1 MVFSS
6 TLFLF
11 RFLPLFMILYFIAP
25 GRMKNVILFLGSLL
39 FYAWGEPVYV
49 CLLLAAVV
57 INYIQSLAI
66 AGCRRKSSKRA
77 WLVSSLIIN
86 LGVLGSFKYADFFVE
101 NINELLDCNLP
112 LADLALPVGMSLY
125 ILQVISYMV
134 DCYRGETKVQ
144 KNFLDFAVFVT
155 MFPRLMA
162 GPLVK
167 YGEIEA
173 QLSKRKPDILQIS
186 SGSKRFIL
194 GLAKKVLLA
203 NNLGLIWAEIS
214 AKDFS
219 DLSVLAAWIGVVAFA
234 LQIYFDFSGYSD
246 MAIGL
251 GACLG
256 FVLPE
261 NFNYPYMAT
270 GVTDFWRR
278 WHMTLNRWFKEYVYI
293 PLGGNRKGVVG
304 QIRNIL
310 IVWLLIGI
318 LHGPGWNFWLWGLWM
333 AVWLILEKLGLGKMF
348 SVLPGA
354 VARIYTGVVMLIGWV
369 FFAMETGSL
378 QYLKVMFGLQNSEL
392 YNREAMFIGLQNLFL
407 FIIALLAT
415 TPLVNTISQQMA
427 KSTHGCTIAIY
438 RVLEKLLPA
447 LLLLASIAYMLD
459 TPYNSFIYFRF

>member
-49 CLLLAAVV
+49 CLLLFAVV
-57 INYIQSLAI
+57 VNYVQSLAMSV
-66 AGCRRKSSKRA
+66 CRRKSSKRA
-77 WLVSSLIIN
+77 WLISSLIIN
-86 LGVLGSFKYADFFVE
+86 LGVLSYFKYADFLVE
-101 NINELLDCNLP
+101 NINTLFGCNLP
-112 LADLALPVGMSLY
+112 LKDLALPIGMSFY
-125 ILQVISYMV
+125 TLQAMSYML
-134 DCYRGETKVQ
+134 DCYRGEVKVQ
-144 KNFLDFAVFVT
+144 RNFLDFAVFMT

-173 QLSKRKPDILQIS
+173 QLPKRKPDILQIS

-203 NNLGLIWAEIS
+203 NNLGLIWAEVS
-214 AKDFS
+214 TKDFG
-219 DLSVLAAWIGVVAFA
+219 DLSVLAAWIGIAAFA

-256 FVLPE
+256 FGLPE

-270 GVTDFWRR
+270 NVTDFWRR
-278 WHMTLNRWFKEYVYI
+278 WNISLNKWFKEYVYI
-293 PLGGNRKGVVG
+293 PLGGSRKSVTG
-304 QIRNIL
+304 QMWNIL
-310 IVWLLIGI
+310 LVWLLIGI
-318 LHGPGWNFWLWGLWM
+318 LYGPGWNHWLWGVWI
-333 AVWLILEKLGLGKMF
+333 AAWLILEKLGLRKLIF
-348 SVLPGA
+348 VLPGA
-354 VARIYTGVVMLIGWV
+354 VGRIYTAFVVLIGWV
-369 FFAMETGSL
+369 LFAMETGSVE
-378 QYLKVMFGLQNSEL
+378 YIKAMFGLQDTVL
-392 YNREAMFIGLQNLFL
+392 YNREAIFIGLQNLIL
-407 FIIALLAT
+407 FMIAILAT
-415 TPLVNTISQQMA
+415 TPLVNTMA
-427 KSTHGCTIAIY
+427 QKMSKSTHGCAIAVY

-447 LLLLASIAYMLD
+447 LLLLASIAYMVAAPD
-459 TPYNSFIYFRF
+459 NSFLYFRF